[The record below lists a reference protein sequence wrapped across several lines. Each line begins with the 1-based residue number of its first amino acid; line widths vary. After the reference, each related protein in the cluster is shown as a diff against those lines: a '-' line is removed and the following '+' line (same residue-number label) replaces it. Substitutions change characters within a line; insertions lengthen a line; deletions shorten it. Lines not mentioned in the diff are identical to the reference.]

1 MRARTSAAGTIL
13 LAWPIVLAA
22 TSLPVRAQAPPAPA
36 PARPLLEVPYLTQ
49 TPELCGGAALAMVLR
64 FWGDQDVFA
73 EDFAHLI
80 DRKTAGIPTTVLT
93 TAAHNRGWSTL
104 VTHASNADPFTL
116 LRTAVDRGHPV
127 IALIEHAPQL
137 YHYVVVVGLT
147 DDAVVFHD
155 PARAP
160 YRVVPR
166 DAFDRAWAVTD
177 RWMLA
182 VQRTVSLG
190 IPIPSTTPVPVPAAP
205 APEGGACAALVAQ
218 SVALAQAT
226 EMEAAERGLLA
237 ATRLCPGDAA
247 PWRELSGLRFVARQW
262 EAAARLAATAVRLA
276 PRDDHAWQLLAT
288 SEYLQAHWREA
299 LRAWNHVDQPR
310 TDAITV
316 TGAVRTRWPVI
327 TARLGLTPRQLLTP
341 DIFTRAA
348 RRLAALPVAGETQL
362 RFAPTP
368 DGRATIEAVVVERP
382 VVPSGVLPLTV
393 IGARAI
399 VLDEVR
405 LDVAGPTGSG
415 ELWSATWNWSDMR
428 PRLAFQ
434 LDLPSPAAHIPGIVS
449 VGVLWERETYRTS
462 RVERRRVTFRLADW
476 APRELHWD
484 AGAAV
489 DRLNG
494 QAFVAVDA
502 GVDKRA
508 RGDRIAVRADA
519 SRWTSTGRGAAFHT
533 GNVAVAWRSTT
544 AASSPVWTGVIGAAA
559 ANAHAP
565 AIAWPGAG
573 TGQARTPLLR
583 AHPLADDGVIVG
595 AAFGRRIVHA
605 SAEFELPLVR
615 ATLGRLSAAV
625 FVDAARAWRRQ
636 EAPTASKLFV
646 DIGAGLRVRAPGLRG
661 GVRIDVAHGLSDGR
675 RAVSLGWATV
685 WPH

>member
-13 LAWPIVLAA
+13 AWLIVLAA
-22 TSLPVRAQAPPAPA
+22 ASLPLGAQAPPAPA

-64 FWGDQDVFA
+64 FWGDRDVFA

-80 DRKTAGIPTTVLT
+80 DTKTAGIPTNVLA

-104 VTHASNADPFTL
+104 VTRASDTDPFTL

-127 IALIEHAPQL
+127 IALIEHAPRL

-147 DDAVVFHD
+147 DEAVVFHD

-160 YRVVPR
+160 YRVVSR

-182 VQRTVSLG
+182 VQRTAGRGEPV
-190 IPIPSTTPVPVPAAP
+190 PSRSTVPVPAAP
-205 APEGGACAALVAQ
+205 APERGACGALVAQ
-218 SVALAQAT
+218 SVALAQAGET
-226 EMEAAERGLLA
+226 EAAERGLLA

-262 EAAARLAATAVRLA
+262 DAAAQLATTAVRLA
-276 PRDDHAWQLLAT
+276 PEDDHAWQLLAT
-288 SEYLQAHWREA
+288 SEYLQGHWREA
-299 LRAWNHVDQPR
+299 LRAWNHVGQPL
-310 TDAITV
+310 TDTITV

-327 TARLGLTPRQLLTP
+327 TARLALTPRQLLTP

-348 RRLAALPVAGETQL
+348 RRLAALPVASDSQL
-362 RFAPTP
+362 RFEPTP
-368 DGRATIEAVVVERP
+368 DGRATIEAVIVERP
-382 VVPSGVLPLTV
+382 VLPSGVVPLAF

-405 LDVAGPTGSG
+405 IDVAGPTGSG
-415 ELWSATWNWSDMR
+415 ELWSATWNWSETR

-434 LDLPSPAAHIPGIVS
+434 LDMPSPTPRVPGIVS
-449 VGVLWERETYRTS
+449 VGVLWERETYRTT
-462 RVERRRVTFRLADW
+462 RVDRRRLAVRVTDW
-476 APRELHWD
+476 APRELQWD

-494 QAFVAVDA
+494 QVFVAVDA

-508 RGDRIAVRADA
+508 RGDQVAVRAEA
-519 SRWTSTGRGAAFHT
+519 SRWTSTGRGAAFHA

-544 AASSPVWTGVIGAAA
+544 AASAPVWTGVIGAAA
-559 ANAHAP
+559 ASARAP

-573 TGQARTPLLR
+573 TGQVRAPLLR
-583 AHPLADDGVIVG
+583 AHPLEVDGVIAG
-595 AAFGRRIVHA
+595 AAFGRRMVHA
-605 SAEFELPLVR
+605 SAAFDLPLVR
-615 ATLGRLSAAV
+615 AALGRLSTAV

-636 EAPTASKLFV
+636 EAPAVSRFLV
-646 DIGAGLRVRAPGLRG
+646 DIGAGLRVYAPGLGG
-661 GVRIDVAHGLSDGR
+661 GVRLDVAHGLSDGR
-675 RAVSLGWATV
+675 RAVSLGWATA